1 VQIGLRNGDTPHA
14 EERKRHYW
22 KAGLLLL
29 TGGVLLLLS
38 TSCAPATKTT
48 APPPVTTAPPPKSM
62 VVLLS
67 DPDGKT
73 GEVVVANKGG
83 SQVLTQSGHA
93 TEIED
98 ATAAPST
105 PVQLDDSQ
113 ITKTFGPALAAMPEP
128 PKRYLLYFE
137 SSSTNLTADSE
148 KLILEILSTV
158 KTRQSIDVSI
168 VGHTDRKGPR
178 QLNYRLA
185 LDRALAI
192 KNLLIS
198 KGVDPASIETESHG
212 EDNPLIRTEDEVEEP
227 RNRRVEVTVR

>member
-1 VQIGLRNGDTPHA
+1 MRNGDTSHG
-14 EERKRHYW
+14 EERRRPYG
-22 KAGLLLL
+22 KARLLLL
-29 TGGVLLLLS
+29 AWGVLLLLS
-38 TSCAPATKTT
+38 TSCGPTPKSTV
-48 APPPVTTAPPPKSM
+48 PVTKSTVPPPKSM

-83 SQVLTQSGHA
+83 SQVLSQSGHT

-105 PVQLDDSQ
+105 PFRMDDSQ

-128 PKRYLLYFE
+128 PMRYLLYFDA
-137 SSSTNLTADSE
+137 SSTNLTADSE
-148 KLILEILSTV
+148 KLIPEILSTI
-158 KTRQSIDVSI
+158 KTRQSTDVSI

-178 QLNYRLA
+178 QRNFRLA

-198 KGVDPASIETESHG
+198 KGVDPSIIETESHG